1 MLAST
6 IRARKLMEASES
18 GSVQLLKEKKQVK
31 GSKNDLLESIGGV
44 SGQDQRSF
52 VNKTN
57 AKKANRICFSTKT
70 KQIGFSISFGKLK
83 QIEFV
88 LVFKGHN

>member
-44 SGQDQRSF
+44 SGQDMVFDNIKEVYEQLHTSCLDGSMLLTSVHFEKRSQPQ
-52 VNKTN
+52 VLQKYRKTL
-57 AKKANRICFSTKT
+57 
-70 KQIGFSISFGKLK
+70 Q
-83 QIEFV
+83 
-88 LVFKGHN
+88 